1 MIPIINFTRLL
12 FLFLALL
19 PLYFLKKKEAVY
31 LFFKLAGPSFIKLG
45 QILSV
50 RSDLIGDEMAMVLSQ
65 FQDRMKPFSED
76 KLFKILNK
84 EFANNFDDI
93 FKNFDYQAVAS
104 ASIAQVHKATLQNNQ
119 EVAVKILR
127 PNIENI
133 MRRDISTLKLLAVIT
148 KIFSP
153 FLSKTFFDISELLY
167 QTSRYEL
174 DLLHEAANGSK
185 LRENLKNVQGF
196 YVPQIF
202 WKISSQKILVIEWL
216 SGVAFSDK
224 EAINNTKFDKKKIA
238 ENLVIS
244 YFNQVYA
251 DGFFHADMHPGNLF
265 LLTNGDIGVVDFGIM
280 GKIDRKLRI
289 GLAEILISFLHK
301 EYNRIAE
308 LHIELELVPANTNID
323 DLALSCRKIGEMI
336 VDNDVKDISVAKLL
350 TDLIKMTRDY
360 KMATKPEL
368 LLLQKTLLLV
378 EGVGVTLDKNLNMW
392 ELSRPWVKEWARTNI
407 GFDAKIRD
415 ATIDIFKII
424 KKFIKDHEKI
434 FSNTKS
440 HL

>member
-1 MIPIINFTRLL
+1 MISIINFTRLL
-12 FLFLALL
+12 FLFLILL
-19 PLYFLKKKEAVY
+19 PLYFFKKKEVVY

-50 RSDLIGDEMAMVLSQ
+50 RSDLIGDEMAKVLSQ

-76 KLFKILNK
+76 KLLKILNK

-93 FKNFDYQAVAS
+93 FKDFNYQAVAS
-104 ASIAQVHKATLQNNQ
+104 ASIAQVHKATLKNNQ
-119 EVAVKILR
+119 DVAVKILR
-127 PNIENI
+127 PNIEKI
-133 MRRDISTLKLLAVIT
+133 MRRDISTLRLLATIV

-196 YVPQIF
+196 YVPEIF

-216 SGVAFSDK
+216 SGVAFSNK
-224 EAINNTKFDKKKIA
+224 EAINKTKFDKKKIA

-244 YFNQVYA
+244 YFNQVYV

-265 LLTNGDIGVVDFGIM
+265 LLVNGDIGVVDFGIM

-289 GLAEILISFLHK
+289 GLAEILINFLHK

-407 GFDAKIRD
+407 GFDAKIKD
-415 ATIDIFKII
+415 ATLDIFKII

-434 FSNTKS
+434 FFKF
-440 HL
+440 

>member
-1 MIPIINFTRLL
+1 
-12 FLFLALL
+12 
-19 PLYFLKKKEAVY
+19 
-31 LFFKLAGPSFIKLG
+31 
-45 QILSV
+45 
-50 RSDLIGDEMAMVLSQ
+50 MAMVLSQ

-133 MRRDISTLKLLAVIT
+133 MRRDISTLKLLAVII

-434 FSNTKS
+434 FSKF
-440 HL
+440 